1 MNGTDLGVTF
11 ADIQNSTL
19 TLGGVACSPI
29 NAGYM
34 PGRQFVCVTTNL
46 VTRGSKDFSLTI
58 GSRVASV
65 NAGTFTAVYP
75 TVNSVAPTFGPRAGG
90 TTVTVSGTGLNVGNQ
105 EETEYFW
112 RSAGQAMSAMCCKQ
126 LHVFNSCMVLKVSL
140 QIYPVS

>member
-46 VTRGSKDFSLTI
+46 VTRGSKDFSLAI

-65 NAGTFTAVYP
+65 KAGTFTAVYP

-90 TTVTVSGTGLNVGNQ
+90 TIVAVSGTGLDVGNQ
-105 EETEYFW
+105 EET
-112 RSAGQAMSAMCCKQ
+112 R
-126 LHVFNSCMVLKVSL
+126 VFLEISWSSYVCNVL
-140 QIYPVS
+140 